1 MSNLIDISQ
10 EELVGMMTSSVQ
22 DVFST
27 MLSLQVDLD
36 KHESS
41 MPMEEHVTPAYSSE
55 SEMIAANIGFSGKI
69 YGMVYLCMDASLAK
83 TLTMQML
90 GMDEVDDSDH
100 ETINDALGELA
111 NMTVGGFKNQ
121 LSHKGYSCQLTIPS
135 ILRGSGFT
143 VESTSQSQ
151 RETFYFDTEGSRF
164 VADLFI
170 RKGE

>member
-1 MSNLIDISQ
+1 MSKLIDIPE
-10 EELVGMMTSSVQ
+10 EELVGMMMSSVQ

-41 MPMEEHVTPAYSSE
+41 TPTGESLKPAMEQSTDMV
-55 SEMIAANIGFSGKI
+55 AANVGFSGKI
-69 YGMVYLCMDASLAK
+69 YGMVYICMSSALATK
-83 TLTMQML
+83 FTKQLL
-90 GMDEVDDSDH
+90 GMDELEESDH

-135 ILRGSGFT
+135 ILRGSNFQI
-143 VESTSQSQ
+143 ESTSQSQ
-151 RETFYFDTEGSRF
+151 RETFYFDSEGDSF
-164 VADLFI
+164 VADLFV
-170 RKGE
+170 REGN

>member
-1 MSNLIDISQ
+1 MSKLIDIPE
-10 EELVGMMTSSVQ
+10 EELVGMMMSSVQ

-27 MLSLQVDLD
+27 MLSLEVDLD

-41 MPMEEHVTPAYSSE
+41 MPTEEHVTPAYNAD

-69 YGMVYLCMDASLAK
+69 FGMVYLCMDTELAK
-83 TLTMQML
+83 RLTMQLL
-90 GMDEVDDSDH
+90 GMDEVDDNDH

-135 ILRGSGFT
+135 ILRGTSFT

-151 RETFYFDTEGSRF
+151 RETFYFDSEGSSF

>member
-1 MSNLIDISQ
+1 MSKLIDIPE
-10 EELVGMMTSSVQ
+10 EELVGMMMSSIQ
-22 DVFST
+22 DVFNT

-41 MPMEEHVTPAYSSE
+41 MMAGERVAPAFSSNNPI
-55 SEMIAANIGFSGKI
+55 IAANIGFSGKI
-69 YGMVYLCMDASLAK
+69 YGMVYICMESHLAIKLTKSL
-83 TLTMQML
+83 L
-90 GMDEVDDSDH
+90 GMDDLEDNDH

-135 ILRGSGFT
+135 ILRGTGFS
-143 VESTSQSQ
+143 VESTSQTQ
-151 RETFYFDTEGSRF
+151 RETFRFDTEGEIF